1 MPISELKLAKE
12 LIRRPSITPKD
23 AGAINIL
30 AKKLRSLGFKCQ
42 LINFKNIKNLYAKL
56 GKSSPNFCYAGHTD
70 VVPPGNISDW
80 SVNPFKPTVKNNK
93 LIGRGANDMKAS
105 IACFVA
111 AVSRFKAKNKKFNGS
126 ISLLITGDE
135 EGVAINGTKRVVEYL
150 KRKREKINFCLVG
163 EPTNPNKL
171 GEMIKIGR
179 RGSITGRLTITGTQG
194 HVAYPHRANNPSNTI
209 VNILKRIK
217 ETKLDNGTKK
227 VVKYLKRKKEKI
239 NFCLVGE
246 PTNPNKLGEMIKIG
260 RRGSITGR
268 LTVIGTQG
276 HVAYPHIAN
285 NPSNTLVKILKK
297 IKEVKLDKGTK
308 NFQPSN
314 LEITKINID
323 NHTDNVIPGSANAV
337 FNIRYNDKHSSSSL
351 KRKLNKIF
359 RSITRKAKCKFNIKY
374 EVSGEAFLTKPN
386 KTTYM
391 IQNTIKKITGIK
403 PKLSTA
409 GGTSD
414 ARFIRKI
421 APCLEFGLVGKT
433 MHKIDESVPLPD
445 LKKLTNI
452 YLNILE
458 NYFK

>member
-1 MPISELKLAKE
+1 MPISELKLAKD
-12 LIRRPSITPKD
+12 LIRRPSITPRD

-30 AKKLRSLGFKCQ
+30 AKNLRSLGFKCQ
-42 LINFKNIKNLYAKL
+42 IINFKNIKNLYAKL
-56 GKSSPNFCYAGHTD
+56 GRSSPNFCYAGHTD

-80 SVNPFKPTVKNNK
+80 SVNPFKPVVKKNK

-111 AVSRFKAKNKKFNGS
+111 AVSRFKAKNKKFKGS

-135 EGVAINGTKRVVEYL
+135 EGLAINGTKRVVEYL
-150 KRKREKINFCLVG
+150 KKRREKINFCVVG
-163 EPTNPNKL
+163 EPTN
-171 GEMIKIGR
+171 
-179 RGSITGRLTITGTQG
+179 
-194 HVAYPHRANNPSNTI
+194 AN
-209 VNILKRIK
+209 R
-217 ETKLDNGTKK
+217 
-227 VVKYLKRKKEKI
+227 
-239 NFCLVGE
+239 
-246 PTNPNKLGEMIKIG
+246 LGEMIKIG

-276 HVAYPHIAN
+276 HVAYPHRAN
-285 NPSNTLVKILKK
+285 NPSNVMVKILKR
-297 IKEVKLDKGTK
+297 IKETKLDKGTK
-308 NFQPSN
+308 NFQASN

-323 NHTDNVIPGSANAV
+323 NHADNVIPGSANAV
-337 FNIRYNDKHSSSSL
+337 FNIRFNNKHSSSSL
-351 KRKLNKIF
+351 KRKLNAIF
-359 RSITRKAKCKFNIKY
+359 KSITKGEKCKFKVQY
-374 EVSGEAFLTKPN
+374 EVSGQAFLTKPN

-391 IQNTIKKITGIK
+391 IQNIIKKITKIK

-433 MHKIDESVPLPD
+433 MHKIDESVPVSD
-445 LKKLTNI
+445 LKKLTKI